1 MFLCRLVFRELDTI
15 ADEAPQ
21 FQLEMFSSLILYKTY
36 GTPLGKQ
43 KIPGPTQQC
52 RPRKKSYF
60 VCRDCNSIVHFIYS
74 ILLDADRMTNS
85 VQPSFSMII
94 GWRSKTKENR
104 QAPSRLYAQSQDSH
118 SSKSPGGMVSV
129 SYTPLVTQL
138 TVQQGAGD
146 KFNLSFVLPAD
157 TFRRQGP
164 DHTPVSYTHLDV
176 YKRQP
181 WASPCT
187 SPVTWRSRLL
197 RF

>member
-1 MFLCRLVFRELDTI
+1 MPPVRAAFFRTYPSKHICAVESRRFKGTLFLRRLVFREIDTI

-21 FQLEMFSSLILYKTY
+21 FQLEMFSSLILYKTD

-118 SSKSPGGMVSV
+118 SSKSPGGMVLAV
-129 SYTPLVTQL
+129 DGWL
-138 TVQQGAGD
+138 
-146 KFNLSFVLPAD
+146 
-157 TFRRQGP
+157 
-164 DHTPVSYTHLDV
+164 
-176 YKRQP
+176 
-181 WASPCT
+181 
-187 SPVTWRSRLL
+187 
-197 RF
+197 